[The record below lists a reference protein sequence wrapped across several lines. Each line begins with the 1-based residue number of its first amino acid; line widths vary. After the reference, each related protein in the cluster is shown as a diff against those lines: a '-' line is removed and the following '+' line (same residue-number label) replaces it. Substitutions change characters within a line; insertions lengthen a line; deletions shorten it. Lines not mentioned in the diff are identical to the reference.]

1 MDENTEHATRLSRA
15 ESKQATRK
23 ALLEAGLAEL
33 IEHGL
38 DVPSLDSI
46 CARAGYTRGAFYVH
60 FKDRGDFFVAVLDW
74 ILTGV
79 LNAVT
84 GEHGELSLRD
94 AIDNFGGYLQTGE
107 WPMVG
112 KFPFGTHRVA
122 EAIARSPLLRERW
135 CQVYRESVAR
145 MAKLVE
151 RAQSEGEVRRSL
163 NPQHVAEL
171 VITLGIGSMG
181 LLDMGIALS
190 QSQLGAGIWELLE
203 S

>member
-1 MDENTEHATRLSRA
+1 MHENTERPTRLSRA

-23 ALLEAGLAEL
+23 ALLEAGLQEL

-79 LNAVT
+79 LDAVT
-84 GEHGELSLRD
+84 GEHSQASLRD
-94 AIDNFGGYLQTGE
+94 ATENFGRYLATGE

-122 EAIARSPLLRERW
+122 EAISRSPLLRERW
-135 CQVYRESVAR
+135 HQVYRESVAR

-151 RAQSEGEVRRSL
+151 RAQSDGEVRRSL

-171 VITLGIGSMG
+171 MVTLGMGAMG
-181 LLDMGIALS
+181 LQDMGVVLTQA
-190 QSQLGAGIWELLE
+190 QLGSGLWELLE
-203 S
+203 P